1 MIIKHFETHRI
12 NLKLNKFILLY
23 GKNEGLKN
31 QLIKQLL
38 EKNNNSNV
46 IKYDEKEILENE
58 DIFFE
63 SILSNSL
70 FESEKFIIINRST
83 DKIYGIIIELIEKNI
98 NGVAIVVNASLLEKK
113 SKLRK
118 LFEKEKNLAC
128 IATYPDTNETLSNLA
143 LAFFKKINVS
153 ISQQNVNLIV
163 DKCGGDRLNLEN
175 ELKKIKFYL
184 TKKKSISTEEILKL
198 INLSENHTF
207 YELIDNCLAKNKN
220 KTINILN
227 ENNFSNEDC
236 MIILRTFLFKAKKIL
251 VLSMEYDKNKDINKT
266 INLAKPPIFWKE
278 KDIIKTQLN
287 KWNPEKIKELIYLIN
302 DIELQTKKNYN
313 NSLLIVTDFILKQ
326 GYEET
331 NN

>member
-1 MIIKHFETHRI
+1 MIVKPYE
-12 NLKLNKFILLY
+12 LNKIKGDLKFFLFY

-31 QLIKQLL
+31 QLIKLL
-38 EKNNNSNV
+38 LGKNNNSNV

-70 FESEKFIIINRST
+70 FENEKSIIINRGT
-83 DKIYGIIIELIEKNI
+83 DKINEIIINLIERNI
-98 NGVAIVVNASLLEKK
+98 DGITIIINANVLEKK

-128 IATYPDTNETLSNLA
+128 IATYPDTNEILSNLT
-143 LAFFKKINVS
+143 LAFFKKIKIS
-153 ISQQNVNLIV
+153 ISQQNINLIV

-175 ELKKIKFYL
+175 ELEKIKIYS
-184 TKKKSISTEEILKL
+184 TKKKSISSEEISKL

-207 YELIDNCLAKNKN
+207 YELIDNCLAKNAN

-236 MIILRTFLFKAKKIL
+236 IIILRTFLLKAKKIL
-251 VLSMEYDKNKDINKT
+251 SLSIEYDKNKDINQT
-266 INLAKPPIFWKE
+266 INSAKPPIFWKE
-278 KDIIKTQLN
+278 KDIVKTQLN
-287 KWNPEKIKELIYLIN
+287 KWTPETIRELIYLIN
-302 DIELQTKKNYN
+302 DIELQIKKNYN
-313 NSLLIVTDFILKQ
+313 NSILLVTDFILNQEYTK
-326 GYEET
+326 T

>member
-1 MIIKHFETHRI
+1 MIVKPYE
-12 NLKLNKFILLY
+12 LNKIERDLRFFLFH

-31 QLIKQLL
+31 QHIKQLL
-38 EKNNNSNV
+38 DKNNNSNN

-58 DIFFE
+58 DIFFD

-70 FESEKFIIINRST
+70 FESEKSIVINRST
-83 DKIYGIIIELIEKNI
+83 DKIFEIITNLIERNI
-98 NGVAIVVNASLLEKK
+98 DGITIVINSSVLEKK

-128 IATYPDTNETLSNLA
+128 IATYPDTNEILSNLA
-143 LAFFKKINVS
+143 LTFFKKIGVS
-153 ISQQNVNLIV
+153 ISRQNVNLIV

-175 ELKKIKFYL
+175 ELEKIKFYL
-184 TKKKSISTEEILKL
+184 TEKKSISTEEILKL

-227 ENNFSNEDC
+227 ENSFSNEDC
-236 MIILRTFLFKAKKIL
+236 IIILRTFLFKAKKIL
-251 VLSMEYDKNKDINKT
+251 GLSIEYEKNKDINKT
-266 INLAKPPIFWKE
+266 INSAKPPIFWKE

-302 DIELQTKKNYN
+302 DIELQIKKDYN
-313 NSLLIVTDFILKQ
+313 NSILIVTDFILAQ
-326 GYEET
+326 GYSEIS
-331 NN
+331 N

>member
-1 MIIKHFETHRI
+1 MIVKSYELDKIKN
-12 NLKLNKFILLY
+12 NLNFFLFY

-31 QLIKQLL
+31 QHIKQLL
-38 EKNNNSNV
+38 GENNNSNV

-70 FESEKFIIINRST
+70 FENEKSIVINRGTDKINEIIINLIERNIDGIT
-83 DKIYGIIIELIEKNI
+83 III
-98 NGVAIVVNASLLEKK
+98 NANVLEKK

-128 IATYPDTNETLSNLA
+128 IATYPDTNEILSNLA
-143 LAFFKKINVS
+143 LAFFKKIKIS
-153 ISQQNVNLIV
+153 ISQQNINLIV

-175 ELKKIKFYL
+175 ELEKIKIYS
-184 TKKKSISTEEILKL
+184 TKKKSISSEEISKL

-207 YELIDNCLAKNKN
+207 YELIDNCLAKNAN
-220 KTINILN
+220 KTLNILN

-236 MIILRTFLFKAKKIL
+236 IIILRTFLLKAKKIL
-251 VLSMEYDKNKDINKT
+251 NLSIEYNKNKDINQT
-266 INLAKPPIFWKE
+266 INSARPPIFWKE
-278 KDIIKTQLN
+278 KDIVKTQLN
-287 KWNPEKIKELIYLIN
+287 KWTPEKIRELIYLIN
-302 DIELQTKKNYN
+302 DIELQIKKNYN
-313 NSLLIVTDFILKQ
+313 NSILLVTDFILNQEYTK
-326 GYEET
+326 T

>member
-1 MIIKHFETHRI
+1 MIVKSYE
-12 NLKLNKFILLY
+12 LNKIKNNLNFFLFY

-31 QLIKQLL
+31 QHIKQLL
-38 EKNNNSNV
+38 EKNNNSDV

-70 FESEKFIIINRST
+70 FENEKSIVINRST
-83 DKIYGIIIELIEKNI
+83 DKIYEIVINLLERNIDGITIII
-98 NGVAIVVNASLLEKK
+98 NANVLEKK

-128 IATYPDTNETLSNLA
+128 IATYPDTNEILSGLA
-143 LAFFKKINVS
+143 IAFFKKIKIS
-153 ISQQNVNLIV
+153 ISQQNINLIV
-163 DKCGGDRLNLEN
+163 DKCSGDRLNLEN
-175 ELKKIKFYL
+175 ELEKIKIYL
-184 TKKKSISTEEILKL
+184 TEKKSISSEEISKL

-207 YELIDNCLAKNKN
+207 YELIDNCLAKNTN

-236 MIILRTFLFKAKKIL
+236 IIILRTFLLKAKKIL
-251 VLSMEYDKNKDINKT
+251 YLSIEYDKNKDINQT
-266 INLAKPPIFWKE
+266 INSAKPPIFWKE
-278 KDIIKTQLN
+278 KDIVKAQLN
-287 KWNPEKIKELIYLIN
+287 KWKPEKIRELIYLIN
-302 DIELQTKKNYN
+302 DIELQIKKNYN
-313 NSLLIVTDFILKQ
+313 NSILLVTDFILNQ
-326 GYEET
+326 GHKET

>member
-1 MIIKHFETHRI
+1 MIIKSYELDKI
-12 NLKLNKFILLY
+12 KNNLNFFLFY

-31 QLIKQLL
+31 QHIKQLL
-38 EKNNNSNV
+38 GKNNNSNV

-70 FESEKFIIINRST
+70 FENEKSIIINRGT
-83 DKIYGIIIELIEKNI
+83 DKINEIIINLIERNI
-98 NGVAIVVNASLLEKK
+98 DGITIIINANVLEKK

-128 IATYPDTNETLSNLA
+128 IATYPDTNETLSNLT
-143 LAFFKKINVS
+143 LAFFKKIKIS
-153 ISQQNVNLIV
+153 ISQQNINLIV

-175 ELKKIKFYL
+175 ELEKIEIYS
-184 TKKKSISTEEILKL
+184 TKKKSISSEEISKL

-207 YELIDNCLAKNKN
+207 YELIDNCLAKNTN

-236 MIILRTFLFKAKKIL
+236 IIILRTFLLKAKKIL
-251 VLSMEYDKNKDINKT
+251 SLSIEYNKNKDINQT
-266 INLAKPPIFWKE
+266 INSAKPPIFWKE
-278 KDIIKTQLN
+278 KDIVKTQLN
-287 KWNPEKIKELIYLIN
+287 KWTPEKIRELIYLIN
-302 DIELQTKKNYN
+302 DIELQIKKNYN
-313 NSLLIVTDFILKQ
+313 NSILLVTDFILNQEYTK
-326 GYEET
+326 T

>member
-1 MIIKHFETHRI
+1 MIIKSYE
-12 NLKLNKFILLY
+12 LNKIKNNLNFFLFY

-31 QLIKQLL
+31 QHIKQLL

-70 FESEKFIIINRST
+70 FENEKSIVINRGTDKINEIIINLIERNIDGIT
-83 DKIYGIIIELIEKNI
+83 III
-98 NGVAIVVNASLLEKK
+98 NANVLEKK

-118 LFEKEKNLAC
+118 LFEKEKELAC
-128 IATYPDTNETLSNLA
+128 IPTYPDTNEILSNLV
-143 LAFFKKINVS
+143 LTFFKKINVS

-175 ELKKIKFYL
+175 ELEKIKFYL
-184 TKKKSISTEEILKL
+184 TEKKSISTEEILKL

-236 MIILRTFLFKAKKIL
+236 IIILRTFLFKAKKIL
-251 VLSMEYDKNKDINKT
+251 DLAIEYDKNKDINKT
-266 INLAKPPIFWKE
+266 INSAKPPIFWKE
-278 KDIIKTQLN
+278 KDIFKTQLN
-287 KWNPEKIKELIYLIN
+287 KWNPKKIKELIYLIN
-302 DIELQTKKNYN
+302 DIELQAKKNYN

-326 GYEET
+326 GYRET
-331 NN
+331 SN